1 MSLEKRG
8 ITPVDTPILS
18 STEKSKP
25 GPKAK
30 PKVDLEAL
38 QDKIHNLEEL
48 VIRMAHQSGVS
59 HVIIK
64 KAGLEPYSPV
74 AGDMG
79 KFRKVG

>member
-1 MSLEKRG
+1 
-8 ITPVDTPILS
+8 VDTQTSL
-18 STEKSKP
+18 STEKKKP
-25 GPKAK
+25 GPVAK

-38 QDKIHNLEEL
+38 QDRIHNLEEL

-64 KAGLEPYSPV
+64 MAGLEPYSPI

-79 KFRKVG
+79 KFKKVAGG